1 MSIEF
6 LSILFVAVFAVT
18 LLTGLPLAF
27 ATGAVAVVFAVVL
40 FGMPGLNLIVSRM
53 YTLMG
58 NYVLVSVPLFIFMA
72 CILERAGIAE
82 AIFRAVHV
90 WAGRLRGGLAV
101 AVIIS
106 CALMAAMVG
115 VIGAE
120 IVTMGVVA
128 LPAMLAKKYKKDLAL
143 GCICAGGGLATLI
156 PAERR
161 LHHVRPHRRRLDRP
175 ALHGRRDPGLML
187 AGMYIVYIIVRC
199 KLQPDLAPPASAEDL
214 AMPLREKLA
223 LLKELILPAWSP
235 SACSVRSTWAGPRRP
250 KRPASA
256 SPARCSPRPGTA
268 SSAGPACDG
277 AVVDTTKVTAMLYWL
292 FFGSSALIGVYTL
305 AGGTKLIQEAMTNL
319 PVGPMGVILIMM
331 LIWIILG
338 CFIDWIGILLL
349 TAPIFVPVA
358 SALGFDLVW
367 LGVLFCMNMQI
378 SYVSPPFGPAAFYL
392 KGVVPPDITLG
403 DIFRSIMPYMVL
415 QLIAL
420 GSSSPFRRSRS
431 GCRARWRGSDRWSAG
446 STRWSTSCAC
456 RHRMTPTSR
465 CYRSATRPL
474 PTTSNAMCWS
484 PAAAWAASLRRWR
497 PHAAAAAPA

>member
-6 LSILFVAVFAVT
+6 LSILFVAIFAVT

-27 ATGAVAVVFAVVL
+27 ATGAVAVVFAVAL
-40 FGMPGLNLIVSRM
+40 FGFPGLTLIVSRM

-128 LPAMLAKKYKKDLAL
+128 LPAMLEKNYKKDLAL

-156 PAERR
+156 PPSVVFIMFGLTAGVSIGQ
-161 LHHVRPHRRRLDRP
+161 LYMAGVI
-175 ALHGRRDPGLML
+175 PGLML
-187 AGMYIVYIIVRC
+187 AGLYIAYIIVRC
-199 KLQPDLAPPASAEDL
+199 KLQPELAPPASAQDQ
-214 AMPLREKLA
+214 AMPLSEKIA
-223 LLKELILPAWSP
+223 LLKELILPGLVAFSVLGSLYMGWATPTEAAGVGVAGAVVAAAWNRKLS
-235 SACSVRSTWAGPRRP
+235 WAGIR
-250 KRPASA
+250 A
-256 SPARCSPRPGTA
+256 
-268 SSAGPACDG
+268 

-305 AGGTKLIQEAMTNL
+305 AGGTRLIQEAMTNL

-358 SALGFDLVW
+358 SKLGFDLVW

-392 KGVVPPDITLG
+392 KGVVPPSISLG

-420 GSSSPFRRSRS
+420 GLVIAFPQI
-431 GCRARWRGSDRWSAG
+431 ALWLP
-446 STRWSTSCAC
+446 STMER
-456 RHRMTPTSR
+456 
-465 CYRSATRPL
+465 
-474 PTTSNAMCWS
+474 
-484 PAAAWAASLRRWR
+484 
-497 PHAAAAAPA
+497 

>member
-1 MSIEF
+1 MSIEL
-6 LSILFVAVFAVT
+6 LSLLFVTVFAVT

-53 YTLMG
+53 FTLLS

-90 WAGRLRGGLAV
+90 WAGRIRGGLAV

-128 LPAMLAKKYKKDLAL
+128 LPAMLERKYKKELAL

-156 PAERR
+156 PPSVVFIMFGLTAGVSIGQ
-161 LHHVRPHRRRLDRP
+161 LYIAGVI
-175 ALHGRRDPGLML
+175 PGLML

-199 KLQPDLAPPASAEDL
+199 QLQPEIAPPASADEL
-214 AMPLREKLA
+214 AMTLGEKLA
-223 LLKELILPAWSP
+223 LLKELILPALV
-235 SACSVRSTWAGPRRP
+235 AFSVLGTLYMGWATPTEAAGVGVIGALVAATINRKLTWEGLRI
-250 KRPASA
+250 
-256 SPARCSPRPGTA
+256 
-268 SSAGPACDG
+268 
-277 AVVDTTKVTAMLYWL
+277 AVGNTTKVTAMLYWL

-305 AGGTKLIQEAMTNL
+305 AGGTKLIQDAMAGL
-319 PVGPMGVILIMM
+319 PVGPMGVIIIMM
-331 LIWIILG
+331 IIWIILG

-358 SALGFDLVW
+358 SKLGFDLVW

-378 SYVSPPFGPAAFYL
+378 SYISPPFGPAAFYL

-403 DIFRSIMPYMVL
+403 DIFGSIWPYMAL
-415 QLIAL
+415 QIVSLGLVIAFPQIAL
-420 GSSSPFRRSRS
+420 WLP
-431 GCRARWRGSDRWSAG
+431 
-446 STRWSTSCAC
+446 ST
-456 RHRMTPTSR
+456 MTR
-465 CYRSATRPL
+465 
-474 PTTSNAMCWS
+474 
-484 PAAAWAASLRRWR
+484 
-497 PHAAAAAPA
+497 